1 MRTKYFSNGVFS
13 RKTNWPS
20 EAELIFLRIK
30 TGAEEIPGSCLCEF
44 KIQVPERICFFRNF
58 FCEFKC
64 VGKKIGVFIF
74 LGEILNLV
82 IEWFNGVGWLV
93 LEIAKRFQDR
103 QMAKTFLLR

>member
-1 MRTKYFSNGVFS
+1 M
-13 RKTNWPS
+13 
-20 EAELIFLRIK
+20 RIK
-30 TGAEEIPGSCLCEF
+30 TGAAEDPGKVLCEF
-44 KIQVPERICFFRNF
+44 KIEVLEQIRILNQE